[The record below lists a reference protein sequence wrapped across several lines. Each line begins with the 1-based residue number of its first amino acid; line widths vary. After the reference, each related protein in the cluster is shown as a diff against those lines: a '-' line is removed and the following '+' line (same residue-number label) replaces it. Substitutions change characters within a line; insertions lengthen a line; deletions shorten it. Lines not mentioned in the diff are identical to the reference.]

1 MIYTV
6 DMLTPGSWVDFAP
19 ASTAAEVGQNI
30 RTIVSTY
37 LGSSPGARTIGI
49 DYSDVLDGPIP
60 VLKARLAG
68 IITTAIMEQEPRA
81 VIVSIDFLETEE
93 ESALYGRL
101 VPVIKYALAEEATT

>member
-1 MIYTV
+1 MTYTV

-19 ASTAAEVGQNI
+19 SSTASEVGQNI
-30 RTIVSTY
+30 RTIISTL
-37 LGSSPGARTIGI
+37 LGSSPGSRNIGVE
-49 DYSDVLDGPIP
+49 YAGVLDGPIP

-68 IITTAIMEQEPRA
+68 VVMTAIMEQEPRA

-101 VPVIKYALAEEATT
+101 APVIKYALAEEVTN